1 LMVERAAAARGEHP
15 DQPVARHGPAVG
27 SVAAGW
33 YECQTD
39 CCLNLREPGRPAL
52 CQVAGW
58 AVPVAPVFGRS
69 DGGGPTAGEWQ
80 RSACEREFW
89 TRDGVI

>member
-1 LMVERAAAARGEHP
+1 VSGLVDLMVERAAAARGQHP

-33 YECQTD
+33 YECQTE

-52 CQVAGW
+52 CQVAG
-58 AVPVAPVFGRS
+58 
-69 DGGGPTAGEWQ
+69 
-80 RSACEREFW
+80 
-89 TRDGVI
+89 